1 MRKRYLTD
9 HIVKDLQEKMV
20 FIGGA
25 RQVGKTSLA
34 TYLAEHQF
42 KSYDYLNWDYKD
54 DRKNILQGRFKGN
67 AQIVLFDEIHKYKEW
82 KNYLKGQFDKHK
94 NDFKI
99 LVTGSARLDIY
110 RKGGDS
116 LMGRYYYYR
125 LHPFS
130 LAEFLDQRNNFI
142 PFEEMHFLDTNQEA
156 REATDILLKFGGF
169 PEPLLRQSERTLRKW
184 HNQRLDRLVKEDI
197 RDLENIRDLSALQ
210 VLVSILPE
218 KVGSLLSINSLRE
231 DIPAAHKTMASWME
245 ILERFYYHFRIYP
258 FSHKKI
264 KSLRKEPKMYL
275 IDWSEIQENNSAR
288 LENIVASH
296 LLKLCHYMNDVDGYR
311 VELSFLRDVEGREV
325 DFLVTEN
332 GKPWFAVEVKSSF
345 RDISKNLAY
354 FGEKLK
360 IPFLYQVVYDQ
371 DVDIRKDR
379 IRAMSVDKFLLS
391 LV

>member
-1 MRKRYLTD
+1 MIKRYLTD
-9 HIVKDLQEKMV
+9 HILKDLQEKMV
-20 FIGGA
+20 FVGGA

-34 TYLAEHQF
+34 KYIAEHYF
-42 KSYDYLNWDYKD
+42 RSHDYLNWDYKD
-54 DRKNILQGRFKGN
+54 DRRNIMQGRFKGD

-94 NDFKI
+94 DDFKI

-130 LAEFLDQRNNFI
+130 LAEFLERRNNFT
-142 PFEEMHFLDTNQEA
+142 PLEEIHFHDANKEA
-156 REATDILLKFGGF
+156 REVLYILLKFGGF
-169 PEPLLRQSERTLRKW
+169 PETLLSQSEKTLRKW

-197 RDLENIRDLSALQ
+197 RDVENIRDLSALQ
-210 VLVSILPE
+210 ILVSILPE

-231 DIPAAHKTMASWME
+231 DISAAHKTVASWVE

-275 IDWSEIQENNSAR
+275 VDWSEIQDNSSAR
-288 LENIVASH
+288 LENIIASH

-311 VELSFLRDVEGREV
+311 IELSFLRDVEGREV

-345 RDISKNLAY
+345 RDISKSLVY
-354 FGEKLK
+354 FGKKLK
-360 IPFLYQVVYDQ
+360 IPFLYQVVYDSG
-371 DVDIRKDR
+371 VDILQDN
-379 IRAMSVDKFLLS
+379 IRVMSIDKFLLS